1 MTTAM
6 RLMIINGYVAK
17 WYCFPTITNKIK
29 EKITAISIKLLL
41 KLSKILYFE
50 RQFKGFCIFPILLFT
65 FLFNQL
71 IICQS
76 PLIHL
81 DNRFIK
87 LLYFVGYPSI
97 SIISV
102 AKPQRK

>member
-1 MTTAM
+1 
-6 RLMIINGYVAK
+6 MI
-17 WYCFPTITNKIK
+17 TM
-29 EKITAISIKLLL
+29 ISIKLLL
-41 KLSKILYFE
+41 KLSNILYFE
-50 RQFKGFCIFPILLFT
+50 RLFNGFCIFPTLLFT
-65 FLFNQL
+65 LPFNQL

-97 SIISV
+97 SIMSV

>member
-1 MTTAM
+1 
-6 RLMIINGYVAK
+6 MI
-17 WYCFPTITNKIK
+17 TM
-29 EKITAISIKLLL
+29 ISIKLLL

-50 RQFKGFCIFPILLFT
+50 RQFNGFCMFPILLFT
-65 FLFNQL
+65 LPFSQL

-81 DNRFIK
+81 DNRLIK
-87 LLYFVGYPSI
+87 LLYLVGYPSI

-102 AKPQRK
+102 ANPQRK